1 MLNDSHISE
10 IHDFPETDLVFPG
23 VNIRG
28 GVCYFIRSQNHT
40 GDTKVV
46 NYSKKGKPIIANRP
60 LLERGLTNFVR
71 YNSAISI
78 LTKVRKFQE
87 GTYDTRVQA
96 SNPYGLRSN
105 FAEFS
110 TQKTSKANI
119 MLFRSRRGE
128 ILDREVFVEEKY
140 IVSNLDFKN
149 KIKVL
154 VSKASPGA
162 DEYPHLVLGKPFI
175 GPKNSIS
182 TETYLIVD
190 FPKNLEEAKNLIAYM
205 ETKFFR
211 FLVSLIKN
219 TQNISRAS
227 FAYVPIQ
234 DLSKTWDDNKLYKK
248 YDISDEEIQFID
260 SMIKPMVS

>member
-1 MLNDSHISE
+1 
-10 IHDFPETDLVFPG
+10 
-23 VNIRG
+23 
-28 GVCYFIRSQNHT
+28 
-40 GDTKVV
+40 
-46 NYSKKGKPIIANRP
+46 
-60 LLERGLTNFVR
+60 
-71 YNSAISI
+71 
-78 LTKVRKFQE
+78 
-87 GTYDTRVQA
+87 
-96 SNPYGLRSN
+96 
-105 FAEFS
+105 
-110 TQKTSKANI
+110 
-119 MLFRSRRGE
+119 
-128 ILDREVFVEEKY
+128 
-140 IVSNLDFKN
+140 
-149 KIKVL
+149 

-162 DEYPHLVLGKPFI
+162 DEYPHLVLAKPFI

-205 ETKFFR
+205 ETRFFR